1 MVEGMLIA
9 EDLLLLL
16 TDDETGKLAASPGE
30 ADVALGGALLVEL
43 VLMQRVDLA
52 GSSEQVQKG
61 HLIVRDAT
69 ATADPL
75 LDEALAT
82 VRQNQGRK
90 PQNVVTALGK
100 RVRVRLYDRLA
111 SRGLLRAQGG
121 KILGVFPRHS
131 WPALDSSHEDSVR
144 ADLLAAVRNTMATD
158 PRTGALISL
167 LLALN
172 AFHKAVDPAAAG
184 LSQREMNAR
193 AKRIAEGDW
202 ASGAVRHAI
211 DSMHAAVIAATSSAV
226 LPGSGS

>member
-16 TDDETGKLAASPGE
+16 TNDETGKLAASPGE
-30 ADVALGGALLVEL
+30 VDVALGGALLVEL
-43 VLMQRVDLA
+43 TLMQRVDLA

-69 ATADPL
+69 ATPDPL

-82 VRQNQGRK
+82 VGQNRGKK

-111 SRGLLRAQGG
+111 GRGLLRAQSG
-121 KILGVFPRHS
+121 KILGIFPRHN
-131 WPALDSSHEDSVR
+131 WPALDTSHEDAVR
-144 ADLLAAVRNTMATD
+144 ADLLTALQNAMAAD

-172 AFHKAVDPAAAG
+172 AVHKAVDPAAAG

-226 LPGSGS
+226 VPGGGS